1 MHLNLKVMDIA
12 QLAKSKYHGKFPQ
25 QQIPYSKKNKVWRA
39 AHLEWADS
47 KTFFNYAPVRNSS
60 IHKKINYDLFNG
72 ILHMDDL
79 ESIINPEY
87 IKEKDEPAPI
97 QHYPILNSKLQ
108 VLRGEELKRL
118 FDFKVVVTN
127 PNSIS
132 EIEENKKGA
141 VLQQLQQLIADQSQD
156 ENQFNQKLEKMS
168 DYFTYE
174 WQDMREVR
182 ANNLL
187 NHYIKE
193 YNLPLLFNNGFM
205 DAAIVGEE
213 IYQIDIRGGEPVVE
227 RLNPLK
233 VRVFR
238 SGYSNRIEDAD
249 VIIIEDYWSPG
260 KVIDTYYDVLTKKDI
275 EYIESAP
282 DNTHSADDVD
292 ELGRRDERNGFI
304 NANMIDDRMNWGTA
318 EDGKDYF
325 FDPLGLFSDTAGDLL
340 PFDTNGNVR
349 VLRMYWKSRRKIK
362 KIKSYD
368 PQTGEEQFA
377 FYSESYIP
385 NEQLGEEEEIYY
397 INEAWEGTKIGDEI
411 YVNMRPRVVQYNR
424 LSNPSR
430 CHFGIVGSIYNIN
443 DSKPYS
449 LVDMAK
455 PYNYLYDAIH
465 DRLNKMMAK
474 NWGKIITLD
483 LAKVPKDWE
492 IDKWL
497 YFARKNN
504 LAVIDSF
511 KEGNVGASTGK
522 LAGGLNN
529 ASSGV
534 IDAELGNSIQMY
546 INMLEFIKMSMSE
559 VMGVTKQREGQ
570 VSNRETVGGVER
582 ATLQSSHITE
592 WIFTIHDDVKKRV
605 LECLL
610 ETAKIA
616 LKGNTLKFPYLL
628 SDGSQRIATIDGD
641 EFAEADYGLVVDT
654 GNGIQDLGQK
664 LDMLAQAGLQ
674 NQMISF
680 STVMK
685 LYNSASLME
694 KQRLVEK
701 DERDMRERQAQNA
714 QAEQQLKQAEIQ
726 SKAQL
731 EQAKLEQEDK
741 LNQRDNETK
750 LIIAGMQ
757 QQNEDGIEEP
767 EYSQEAK
774 DKLAESIRQFNEK
787 MKLERDRLAFD
798 KSKANTDAELKR
810 EQIHKKTTTNKQ

>member
-1 MHLNLKVMDIA
+1 MDIA
-12 QLAKSKYHGKFPQ
+12 ELAKSKYNGKFPQ
-25 QQIPYSKKNKVWRA
+25 QQLPKSKKNKVWRA

-47 KTFFNYAPVRNSS
+47 KTFFNYAPVRNST

-72 ILHMDDL
+72 HLHMSDL
-79 ESIINPEY
+79 EAIINPEY

-108 VLRGEELKRL
+108 VLRGEESKRL

-132 EIEENKKGA
+132 EIEDNKKNA
-141 VLQQLQQLIADQSQD
+141 VLQQLQQLVAGTSSS
-156 ENQFNQKLEKMS
+156 EEEFNQRLEKMN

-213 IYQIDIRGGEPVVE
+213 IYQIDIRGGEPVIE

-233 VRVFR
+233 VRVFK

-275 EYIESAP
+275 DYIESAP
-282 DNTHSADDVD
+282 DNTHSADEVD
-292 ELGRRDERNGFI
+292 SLGRRDERNEFL
-304 NANMIDDRMNWGTA
+304 NAHMIDDTLTFGED
-318 EDGKDYF
+318 EDGKPFY
-325 FDPLGLFSDTAGDLL
+325 FDPFGLFTDTVGDLM
-340 PFDTNGNVR
+340 PFDTNGNIR

-362 KIKSYD
+362 KVKSYD
-368 PQTGEEQFA
+368 PQTGEEVFG
-377 FYSESYIP
+377 FYSESYVL
-385 NEQLGEEEEIYY
+385 NEELGEEEEIYY
-397 INEAWEGTKIGDEI
+397 INEAWEGTKIGEEI

-430 CHFGIVGSIYNIN
+430 CHFGIIGSIYNIN

-449 LVDMAK
+449 LVDMMK

-465 DRLNKMMAK
+465 DRLNKLMAK
-474 NWGKIITLD
+474 NWGKLVTLD
-483 LAKVPKDWE
+483 LAKVPKDWQM
-492 IDKWL
+492 DKWL

-504 LAVIDSF
+504 LNVVDSF
-511 KEGNVGASTGK
+511 KEGDYGASIGK
-522 LAGGLNN
+522 LALGANS
-529 ASSGV
+529 APV

-546 INMLEFIKMSMSE
+546 INMLEFLKMSMSE
-559 VMGVTKQREGQ
+559 VVGVTKQREGQ
-570 VSNRETVGGVER
+570 ISNRETVGGVER

-616 LKGNTLKFPYLL
+616 LKGRSVKFSYIL
-628 SDGSQRIATIDGD
+628 SDGSQKIADIEGD
-641 EFAEADYGLVVDT
+641 QFAECDYGLIVDN
-654 GNGIQDLGQK
+654 GNGVQDLGQK
-664 LDMLAQAGLQ
+664 LEMLAQAALQ
-674 NQMISF
+674 NQLISF
-680 STVMK
+680 STAMR
-685 LYNSASLME
+685 LYNSSSLIE
-694 KQRLVEK
+694 KQRMIER
-701 DERDMRERQAQNA
+701 DERQKMEQQAQQA
-714 QAEQQLKQAEIQ
+714 QAEQQMQQQQMEMQAQ
-726 SKAQL
+726 M
-731 EQAKLEQEDK
+731 EQAKMEQADK
-741 LNQRDNETK
+741 LNMRDNETK
-750 LIIAGMQ
+750 LLIANMGQ
-757 QQNEDGIEEP
+757 AADGIEEP

-774 DKLAESIRQFNEK
+774 DKLTESIRQFNEK
-787 MKLERDRLAFD
+787 LSLDKKKLDLE
-798 KSKANTDAELKR
+798 KEKNKADNETKVRIAKMR
-810 EQIHKKTTTNKQ
+810 PKKTENTK